1 MFSRRDLLVALGCT
15 ATLAA
20 AEALKPRRS
29 LILLDQN
36 KKLSDIIPTHFPG
49 WQEGG
54 FGDIVIP
61 QGEGSLSARL
71 YQDQLARIYHPVN
84 HEGPSIMLLLAYGKS
99 QDDLLQIHRP
109 EACYPAVGFTI
120 ISRFLVDIA
129 TASAGPVKAVGLTA
143 QTADRTEDIMYWAR
157 IGHGLPQ
164 TSGQQTWTT
173 FKEGL
178 AGNIPDGILVRASAI
193 REGAN
198 AGFADI
204 EAFFKAMI
212 SALTPAARLGLIG
225 K

>member
-1 MFSRRDLLVALGCT
+1 MFSRRDLCLALGCT

-20 AEALKPRRS
+20 TEALKPRRR
-29 LILLDQN
+29 LLLLDQSRS
-36 KKLSDIIPTHFPG
+36 LSAMIPTQFEG

-61 QGEGSLSARL
+61 QTEGSLANRL
-71 YQDQLARIYHPVN
+71 YQDQLARIYQPVDR
-84 HEGPSIMLLLAYGKS
+84 EGPSIMLLMAYGKA

-109 EACYPAVGFTI
+109 ETCYPAVGFTI
-120 ISRFLVDIA
+120 VSRFLRDIA
-129 TASAGPVKAVGLTA
+129 TVSAGPVATVGLTA
-143 QTADRTEDIMYWAR
+143 RAAERTEDIMYWAR
-157 IGHGLPQ
+157 IGHALPQ
-164 TSGQQTWTT
+164 TSAQQTWAA
-173 FKEGL
+173 FREGL
-178 AGNIPDGILVRASAI
+178 DGNIPDGILVRASAI
-193 REGAN
+193 RQGET